1 MRNEL
6 VWFAAY
12 AGCVSSLVIFFAFG
26 GITPLRAGTVWM
38 AKEAQTAA
46 VFFVTSITVAQIQ
59 SDYHSVQVVV
69 PATPVAEATPATST
83 TAPSRKVRILIVP
96 GHQPT
101 AGGTEFGGV
110 QERDVASDIAD
121 ALAGLLSQN
130 PHYEVIVSR
139 SKTAWNPILQDY
151 FDTHQL
157 EIDAFTQS
165 LKLQMQGHL
174 ADGSILSAADQVYHD
189 TAPSNAAYQ
198 LYGINKW
205 TSDNEYDITLH
216 LHINDDAE
224 HHWDVAGDYSGF
236 AVYVPD
242 RQYSNAGASHAI
254 GEAIATRLNAYHA
267 TSTLPKEDAGVVE
280 DQELI
285 AIGSNNSA
293 SDAALLIEYGYIYE
307 PQFQES
313 FIRPVAVADY
323 AYQTYLGLQDF
334 FKDPLPTTFGSIS
347 FPYDWTKVTGK
358 TNEKG
363 PGVYALQEALHYL
376 GYYPPKGKNFSDCP
390 VSGVV
395 RDCTR
400 ASIKEYQSA
409 RGLSATGVIGPETSA
424 DLFYDTAKPS
434 TPSVTLK

>member
-12 AGCVSSLVIFFAFG
+12 TGCLSSLMVFFAFG
-26 GITPLRAGTVWM
+26 GITPLRAGTAWVGGQ
-38 AKEAQTAA
+38 AQSAA
-46 VFFVTSITVAQIQ
+46 VFFVQSITAVQIQ
-59 SDYHSVQVVV
+59 NEYHSVQISV
-69 PATPVAEATPATST
+69 PV
-83 TAPSRKVRILIVP
+83 TAARNAPKTVSDPTKKVQILIVP

-101 AGGTEFGGV
+101 TGGTEFGGV
-110 QERDVASDIAD
+110 KERDIAFDIAD

-130 PHYEVIVSR
+130 PHYDVMVSR
-139 SKTAWNPILQDY
+139 SRTEWNPLLQNY
-151 FDTHQL
+151 FDTHMP
-157 EIDAFTQS
+157 EIEAFTQS
-165 LKLQMQGHL
+165 QKAQMQGHL
-174 ADGSILSAADQVYHD
+174 ADGSILPAADQVYHD
-189 TAPSNAAYQ
+189 TAPSQAALQ

-205 TSDNEYDITLH
+205 TSDNGYDITLH

-224 HHWDVAGDYSGF
+224 HRPGVAGEYSGF

-242 RQYSNAGASHAI
+242 HQYSNAAASYAI
-254 GEAIATRLNAYHA
+254 GEALAARLNVYHA
-267 TSTLPKEDAGVVE
+267 TSTLPKEDVGVVE

-313 FIRPVAVADY
+313 SIRPVAVADY

-334 FKDPLPTTFGSIS
+334 FKDPVTSTFGSVS

-358 TNEKG
+358 TKEKG

-376 GYYPPKGKNFSDCP
+376 GYYPPKGKSFSDCP

-395 RDCTR
+395 RACTR

-409 RGLSATGVIGPETSA
+409 RGLPATGLIGPETSA
-424 DLFYDTAKPS
+424 GLFYDTAKPS
-434 TPSVTLK
+434 PPSVTLK

>member
-6 VWFAAY
+6 IWFAAY
-12 AGCVSSLVIFFAFG
+12 TGCVSSLVIFFAFG
-26 GITPLRAGTVWM
+26 GITPLRAGTVWIGGQ
-38 AKEAQTAA
+38 AQSAA
-46 VFFVTSITVAQIQ
+46 VFFVQSITAVQIQ
-59 SDYHSVQVVV
+59 NDYYSAQVSI
-69 PATPVAEATPATST
+69 PATAVKNASKAIPTST
-83 TAPSRKVRILIVP
+83 KKVHILIVP
-96 GHQPT
+96 GHQPDS
-101 AGGTEFGGV
+101 GGTEFGGV
-110 QERDVASDIAD
+110 KERDVASDIAD

-130 PHYEVIVSR
+130 SHYEVMVSR

-151 FDTHQL
+151 FDTNAPDI
-157 EIDAFTQS
+157 ETFMQS
-165 LKLQMQGHL
+165 LKLQMQNHL
-174 ADGSILSAADQVYHD
+174 ADGSILPAADQVYHD
-189 TAPSNAAYQ
+189 TAPSNATFQ

-205 TSDNEYDITLH
+205 TSDNSYDITLH
-216 LHINDDAE
+216 LHINDDSDHRAE
-224 HHWDVAGDYSGF
+224 VAGDYSGF

-242 RQYSNAGASHAI
+242 HQYSNAEASHAI
-254 GEAIATRLNAYHA
+254 GEAIAARLNAYHA

-307 PQFQES
+307 PQFQEPS
-313 FIRPVAVADY
+313 IRPVAVADY

-334 FKDPLPTTFGSIS
+334 FKDPVTSTFGSIS
-347 FPYDWTKVTGK
+347 FPYDWTKVTGTTK
-358 TNEKG
+358 GKG

-376 GYYPPKGKNFSDCP
+376 GYYPPKGKSFSDCP

-409 RGLSATGVIGPETSA
+409 RGLPATGVIGPETSA

-434 TPSVTLK
+434 TPLVTLK